1 MEPLGTHNAVS
12 NRVSKTVTRGLRR
25 AVRQKV
31 HTPAYASL
39 NGGSDDMVLDLSE
52 ILDISESG
60 AAIQTSSSWEISRV
74 LNLCLDLSETKTY
87 LQTTGYVVWADRTG
101 RIGVRFPEFP
111 EAARRK
117 LKEWLFLNAMVG
129 AANWLARHG
138 EPELPHQSRGQRTNQ
153 SRRLP
158 EAEGSLAESRADYT
172 ATLTALSAIQREVE
186 AQGRNLDSALQLIAE
201 RSRTFTVAEGSAIAI
216 AEGRDMVCRASAGDA
231 PPIGAKLDIGSG
243 FSGYCARTGFLQRCD
258 DAETDSRVDREGCR
272 ALGIRSMIA
281 VPIRLGETVIGLLEV
296 FSSRPHAFNERHG
309 TILQRLADTILAAV
323 NRSGR
328 SREVQSQKT
337 TSAPN
342 NGHIGIPTF
351 GPSFAASQNF
361 PFRSS
366 LEPPEPRSTLSFPQR
381 HLILLVIAAISIVA
395 VLTYLLVPT
404 VLGKFHHP
412 KRIEPAPPPAQ
423 TQAVPASMPSV
434 VVPPPALNLEDI
446 RKRAELGDPYEQVAL
461 ATRYAT
467 GEDVPQDYAMAVRWF
482 TRAAEQGHVGAQ
494 DALGTYYWVGRGVPK
509 DVTRAYFWSILARTA
524 GKEASKVRV
533 AFMTSQLTR
542 GQAVAI
548 QQEANGFLRQHPPL
562 THSES
567 AY

>member
-1 MEPLGTHNAVS
+1 MEPLGTHSAVPD
-12 NRVSKTVTRGLRR
+12 RVRKPVTPSLRR

-60 AAIQTSSSWEISRV
+60 AAIQTSSLWEISRP

-87 LQTTGYVVWADRTG
+87 LQTTGHVVWADRAG
-101 RIGVRFPEFP
+101 RIGVRFPDLP
-111 EAARRK
+111 EASRQK
-117 LKEWLFLNAMVG
+117 LKEWLFLNAMVA
-129 AANWLARHG
+129 AANWAARHG
-138 EPELPHQSRGQRTNQ
+138 ESQLPSRNPPTQTQKPRK
-153 SRRLP
+153 S
-158 EAEGSLAESRADYT
+158 AEPTPPPPVESRADYT
-172 ATLTALSAIQREVE
+172 TTLTALAAVQREVE
-186 AQGRNLDSALQLIAE
+186 AHGSNLDSALQLIAE
-201 RSRTFTVAEGSAIAI
+201 RSRAFTMAEGSAIAI
-216 AEGRDMVCRASAGDA
+216 AAGREMVCRASSGDA
-231 PPIGAKLDIGSG
+231 PPIGAKLDTSSG

-281 VPIRLGETVIGLLEV
+281 VPIRLGDTVVGLLEV
-296 FSSRPHAFNERHG
+296 FSSRPHAFNDRHG

-323 NRSGR
+323 NRSTRARGI
-328 SREVQSQKT
+328 QKT
-337 TSAPN
+337 ATQSNGDAGAPS
-342 NGHIGIPTF
+342 F
-351 GPSFAASQNF
+351 GPSFASSQNF
-361 PFRSS
+361 PFHSS
-366 LEPPEPRSTLSFPQR
+366 VELPEHSSTLTFPQR
-381 HLILLVIAAISIVA
+381 HLLLLVIAAISIVA

-404 VLGKFHHP
+404 ILEKFRHP
-412 KRIEPAPPPAQ
+412 KRIEAAPLPVQ
-423 TQAVPASMPSV
+423 TQAAPTVKPSV
-434 VVPPPALNLEDI
+434 AEPPPPLNVEEV

-467 GEDVPQDYAMAVRWF
+467 GEDVSQDYSMAVRWF

-509 DVTRAYFWSILARTA
+509 DVTRAYFWSVLARAA

-542 GQAVAI
+542 AQAIAI
-548 QQEANGFLRQHPPL
+548 QQEADGFLKRHPPL

>member
-1 MEPLGTHNAVS
+1 MEPLGTHNAVP

-52 ILDISESG
+52 ILDISETG
-60 AAIQTSSSWEISRV
+60 VAIQTSSSWEISRV

-87 LQTTGYVVWADRTG
+87 LQTTGYVVWADRSG
-101 RIGVRFPEFP
+101 RIGVRFPELP

-129 AANWLARHG
+129 AANWVARNG
-138 EPELPHQSRGQRTNQ
+138 QRELPQQSRVQRVNQ
-153 SRRLP
+153 VRRLS
-158 EAEGSLAESRADYT
+158 ETGASLAESRADYT
-172 ATLTALSAIQREVE
+172 ATLAALSAVQREVE

-201 RSRTFTVAEGSAIAI
+201 RSRAFTMAEGAAIAI

-272 ALGIRSMIA
+272 ALGIRSIIA
-281 VPIRLGETVIGLLEV
+281 VPIRLGESVIGLLEV
-296 FSSRPHAFNERHG
+296 FSSRPHAFNDRHG

-328 SREVQSQKT
+328 SREVHSQLKT
-337 TSAPN
+337 WAAPN
-342 NGHIGIPTF
+342 NEQANVPSF
-351 GPSFAASQNF
+351 GASFAASQSF
-361 PFRSS
+361 PYRSS
-366 LEPPEPRSTLSFPQR
+366 LESQEPRPTLSFPQR

-404 VLGKFHHP
+404 VLGKFRHP
-412 KRIEPAPPPAQ
+412 KRIEAAPPVQ
-423 TQAVPASMPSV
+423 TQAAPAIKASV
-434 VVPPPALNLEDI
+434 VVPPPPLNLDDI

-467 GEDVPQDYAMAVRWF
+467 GEDVPQDYSMAVRWF

-509 DVTRAYFWSILARTA
+509 DVTRAYFWSILARA
-524 GKEASKVRV
+524 SGKEASKVRV

-542 GQAVAI
+542 GQVVAI